1 MAGTRAANVSTNS
14 VSARGGFEWWS
25 SMVAEAVIPVSIACE
40 RVDSFVG
47 EAASLQLPRTQ
58 VSAFRFSPMSACR
71 TPIHIRRADPE
82 SYFLFLVHGGPVGLE
97 QRRNNILL
105 RAGDMALFDTSVP
118 LACEFRGGTEP
129 PRLTMIR
136 LPRTA
141 IPLPLGRTDEL
152 VATLLPTRTGSGA
165 LLTSYLTGLRDQA
178 THCDEAEL
186 LRLGSVGFDLATAFL
201 ATRLDAASGLPAD
214 TRRQVLLARI
224 HTFIDHNLG
233 NPQLTPTYIAE
244 NHHISVRT
252 LHQLFRTEASTVAA
266 TIRRRR
272 LERCQA
278 DLADPRQRSQSI
290 SALAA
295 RWGFLMPAEFSRAFR
310 AAHGMTPTEFRH
322 EAIRQARTAPGHK

>member
-1 MAGTRAANVSTNS
+1 M
-14 VSARGGFEWWS
+14 
-25 SMVAEAVIPVSIACE
+25 
-40 RVDSFVG
+40 
-47 EAASLQLPRTQ
+47 
-58 VSAFRFSPMSACR
+58 
-71 TPIHIRRADPE
+71 
-82 SYFLFLVHGGPVGLE
+82 
-97 QRRNNILL
+97 
-105 RAGDMALFDTSVP
+105 
-118 LACEFRGGTEP
+118 
-129 PRLTMIR
+129 
-136 LPRTA
+136 
-141 IPLPLGRTDEL
+141 
-152 VATLLPTRTGSGA
+152 
-165 LLTSYLTGLRDQA
+165 
-178 THCDEAEL
+178 
-186 LRLGSVGFDLATAFL
+186 GFDLATAFL

-322 EAIRQARTAPGHK
+322 EATRQARTAPGHK